1 MLFDHVICGQLVHSD
16 GKCLPLVCDV
26 LSKQTDAWKAVLKAT
41 EMTLQNMVSHK
52 P

>member
-1 MLFDHVICGQLVHSD
+1 MFVHVICEQLLHSD
-16 GKCLPLVCDV
+16 EKGLPLVCDV
-26 LSKQTDAWKAVLKAT
+26 LRKQADAWKAVSKAT